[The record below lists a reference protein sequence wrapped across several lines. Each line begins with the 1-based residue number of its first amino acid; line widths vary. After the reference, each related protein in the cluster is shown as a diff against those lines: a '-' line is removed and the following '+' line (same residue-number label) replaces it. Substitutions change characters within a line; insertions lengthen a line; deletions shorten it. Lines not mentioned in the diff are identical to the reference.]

1 MILPKTLC
9 SISPLVDLGK
19 MHDMFCKDG
28 DDVCGSSHTH
38 RHLLEEMITQVIEPH
53 TIHKAAETNQKKK
66 TLRFKNLTPA
76 DVNTSPT
83 DKGGKTR
90 KATRNVN
97 AKGSHA
103 ADQEQRAGKPNRSVK
118 TTVSLVGSSIPANNA
133 EINANDSDVVQN
145 ISELQEGIKKPRD
158 HIIHARTKEIV
169 RSKMMIQPENE
180 VRVSRRI
187 PDVFRRHY

>member
-9 SISPLVDLGK
+9 SASPLVDLGK
-19 MHDMFCKDG
+19 MHDTFCKDG
-28 DDVCGSSHTH
+28 DDVCGSSRTH
-38 RHLLEEMITQVIEPH
+38 RRSLEEMITQVIEPH

-76 DVNTSPT
+76 DVNASPT

-103 ADQEQRAGKPNRSVK
+103 AEQRTGKPNRSVK
-118 TTVSLVGSSIPANNA
+118 TTVSLVGSSIPANNS
-133 EINANDSDVVQN
+133 EIDATDSNVIQN
-145 ISELQEGIKKPRD
+145 ISELQEGTKKPRNR
-158 HIIHARTKEIV
+158 IIHARTKEIV
-169 RSKMMIQPENE
+169 RSEMVIQPENE

-187 PDVFRRHY
+187 PDVFSRHY